1 MPNLELGIEMVR
13 QQYAGEDERFV
24 RRYDYD
30 DEWVIAADAGVGD
43 GRLGVDV
50 VGETAIVLVDGE
62 TAMELDLP
70 GSVESVET
78 NNGVLT
84 VRGSQ

>member
-1 MPNLELGIEMVR
+1 MVR

-30 DEWVIAADAGVGD
+30 DEWVIAADLGVDGD
-43 GRLGVDV
+43 RLDVDV
-50 VGETAIVLVDGE
+50 VGETAIVLVDEE
-62 TAMELDLP
+62 TAMEFDLP
-70 GSVESVET
+70 GTVESVDT
-78 NNGVLT
+78 NNGVLV

>member
-1 MPNLELGIEMVR
+1 MVR

-30 DEWVIAADAGVGD
+30 DEWVIAADVGVGD
-43 GRLGVDV
+43 DRLRVDV
-50 VGETAIVLVDGE
+50 VGGTAIVLVDEE
-62 TAMELDLP
+62 TAMEFDLP
-70 GSVESVET
+70 GSVESVDT
-78 NNGVLT
+78 NNGVLV

>member
-1 MPNLELGIEMVR
+1 MVR

-30 DEWVIAADAGVGD
+30 DEWVIAADLGVDG
-43 GRLGVDV
+43 GRLDVDV
-50 VGETAIVLVDGE
+50 VGETAIVLVDEE
-62 TAMELDLP
+62 TAMEFDLP
-70 GSVESVET
+70 GSVESVDT
-78 NNGVLT
+78 NNGVLV

>member
-1 MPNLELGIEMVR
+1 MVR

-30 DEWVIAADAGVGD
+30 DEWVIAADLGVGED
-43 GRLGVDV
+43 RVEVDI

-62 TAMELDLP
+62 TSMEFDLP
-70 GSVESVET
+70 SSVESVDT
-78 NNGVLT
+78 NNGVL
-84 VRGSQ
+84 VLRGIQ

>member
-1 MPNLELGIEMVR
+1 MVR

-30 DEWVIAADAGVGD
+30 DEWVIAADVGVGD
-43 GRLGVDV
+43 DRLRVDV
-50 VGETAIVLVDGE
+50 VGETAIVLVDEE
-62 TAMELDLP
+62 TAMEFDLP
-70 GSVESVET
+70 GSVESVDT
-78 NNGVLT
+78 NNGVLV

>member
-1 MPNLELGIEMVR
+1 MVR

-30 DEWVIAADAGVGD
+30 DEWVIAADVGVGD
-43 GRLGVDV
+43 DRLSVDV
-50 VGETAIVLVDGE
+50 VGETAIVLVDEE
-62 TAMELDLP
+62 TAMEFDLP
-70 GSVESVET
+70 GSVESVDT
-78 NNGVLT
+78 NNGVLV

>member
-1 MPNLELGIEMVR
+1 MVR

-30 DEWVIAADAGVGD
+30 DEWVIAADLGVD
-43 GRLGVDV
+43 GARLDVDV
-50 VGETAIVLVDGE
+50 VGETAIVLVDEE
-62 TAMELDLP
+62 TAMEFDLP
-70 GSVESVET
+70 GAVESVDT
-78 NNGVLT
+78 NNGVLV

>member
-1 MPNLELGIEMVR
+1 MVR

-30 DEWVIAADAGVGD
+30 DEWVIAAD
-43 GRLGVDV
+43 LGVDGDRLDVDV
-50 VGETAIVLVDGE
+50 VDETAIVLVDEE
-62 TAMELDLP
+62 TAMEFDLP
-70 GSVESVET
+70 GSVESVDT
-78 NNGVLT
+78 NNGVLV

>member
-1 MPNLELGIEMVR
+1 MVR

-30 DEWVIAADAGVGD
+30 NEWVIAAD
-43 GRLGVDV
+43 LGVDEAQLDADA

-62 TAMELDLP
+62 TAMEFDLP
-70 GSVESVET
+70 GSVESVDT
-78 NNGVLT
+78 NNGVLV
-84 VRGSQ
+84 VRGTQ